1 MSTNLRILLQ
11 PQPVVETISPRLTV
25 GGATYTMK
33 QLEPGNTITITVLAN
48 GLLMN
53 DRAYTDIEAR
63 DRLKKMFSSL
73 TEMLADLVLTEIK
86 FRGKEY

>member
-1 MSTNLRILLQ
+1 MKTL
-11 PQPVVETISPRLTV
+11 ET
-25 GGATYTMK
+25 GD
-33 QLEPGNTITITVLAN
+33 TITITVLAN

-63 DRLKKMFSSL
+63 ERLKKMFSSL
-73 TEMLADLVLTEIK
+73 TEMLTDLVLTETK

>member
-1 MSTNLRILLQ
+1 MKTL
-11 PQPVVETISPRLTV
+11 ET
-25 GGATYTMK
+25 GD
-33 QLEPGNTITITVLAN
+33 TITITVLAN

-63 DRLKKMFSSL
+63 ERLKKMFSSL
-73 TEMLADLVLTEIK
+73 TEMLSDLVLTETK

>member
-1 MSTNLRILLQ
+1 
-11 PQPVVETISPRLTV
+11 
-25 GGATYTMK
+25 MK
-33 QLEPGNTITITVLAN
+33 QLETGDTITITVLAN

-63 DRLKKMFSSL
+63 DRLRKMFSSMTELL
-73 TEMLADLVLTEIK
+73 TDLVLTEIK

>member
-1 MSTNLRILLQ
+1 MNDTLAPS
-11 PQPVVETISPRLTV
+11 LTG
-25 GGATYTMK
+25 GGAGYTMK
-33 QLEPGNTITITVLAN
+33 QLVPGDMITITVLAN

-63 DRLKKMFSSL
+63 DRLRKMFSSL
-73 TEMLADLVLTEIK
+73 TEMLTDLVLVESK

>member
-1 MSTNLRILLQ
+1 
-11 PQPVVETISPRLTV
+11 
-25 GGATYTMK
+25 MK
-33 QLEPGNTITITVLAN
+33 QLATGDTITITVLAN

-63 DRLKKMFSSL
+63 DRLRKMFSTM
-73 TEMLADLVLTEIK
+73 TEMLADLVLTETK